1 MSKKKETCFNLYYV
15 NLNKV
20 YEISMMINN
29 VIVNSIDN
37 ERTNSISQKD
47 YMNASISGEF
57 AIDSTYLA
65 NIKSV
70 MDGGKS
76 KESTNASKVV
86 EKLDIK
92 TTKSILLN
100 KIKDKCANV
109 KDMSDCKEGDL
120 ISIDNVQLSI
130 LDKENLMQML
140 ILKRDALKGI
150 QVEGIDINNLIG
162 SMIKD
167 YSYVLAGK
175 VGTED
180 IIIKIPFEIE
190 NEFENSYNVD
200 DVLLGKVTIIGIYKN
215 KNKLKDISSNTLNY
229 FSTNSL
235 KSNKKDSKFITS
247 REENKESEKE
257 SEEYSLNGEYH
268 YIDVIAIVQNIMFK
282 NEEIEPIIKR
292 GLWEKIKDMFRRNNE
307 K

>member
-1 MSKKKETCFNLYYV
+1 MSEEKETCFNLYYV

-29 VIVNSIDN
+29 VIVNTIEK
-37 ERTNSISQKD
+37 ERTNLTSHKD
-47 YMNASISGEF
+47 YVNTSISGEF
-57 AIDSTYLA
+57 AVDSTYLA

-70 MDGGKS
+70 MDAGKS
-76 KESTNASKVV
+76 KESTNSSKVV

-100 KIKDKCANV
+100 KIKHKCTNV
-109 KDMSDCKEGDL
+109 EDINTCKEGDL
-120 ISIDNVQLSI
+120 ISIDNVQLSL

-150 QVEGIDINNLIG
+150 QVEGIDINNLIS

-175 VGTED
+175 VGADD
-180 IIIKIPFEIE
+180 IIIKVPFEIE

-200 DVLLGKVTIIGIYKN
+200 DILLGKVTIIGIYKN
-215 KNKLKDISSNTLNY
+215 KNKLKDIASNTLNY
-229 FSTNSL
+229 FSSNGIKNNKENS
-235 KSNKKDSKFITS
+235 KVIKS
-247 REENKESEKE
+247 REENETKSVQV
-257 SEEYSLNGEYH
+257 SNINDEYH
-268 YIDVIAIVQNIMFK
+268 YIDVLAIVQNVTFK
-282 NEEIEPIIKR
+282 KEIVEPIVKK
-292 GLWEKIKDMFRRNNE
+292 GFWEKIKSIFRRNNE

>member
-1 MSKKKETCFNLYYV
+1 MSEKKETCFNLYYV

-29 VIVNSIDN
+29 VIVNSIEK
-37 ERTNSISQKD
+37 ERANLTSQKD
-47 YMNASISGEF
+47 YINTSIGGEF
-57 AIDSTYLA
+57 SVDSKYLA
-65 NIKSV
+65 SIKSV

-76 KESTNASKVV
+76 KEATNSSKVV

-109 KDMSDCKEGDL
+109 KDISNCKEGDL

-229 FSTNSL
+229 FSTNNL
-235 KSNKKDSKFITS
+235 KSNKKDNKFITS
-247 REENKESEKE
+247 REENKESEE
-257 SEEYSLNGEYH
+257 ELQEYSLDDDYH

-282 NEEIEPIIKR
+282 NEEIETTIKK
-292 GLWEKIKDMFRRNNE
+292 GLWEKIKSIIRRKNE